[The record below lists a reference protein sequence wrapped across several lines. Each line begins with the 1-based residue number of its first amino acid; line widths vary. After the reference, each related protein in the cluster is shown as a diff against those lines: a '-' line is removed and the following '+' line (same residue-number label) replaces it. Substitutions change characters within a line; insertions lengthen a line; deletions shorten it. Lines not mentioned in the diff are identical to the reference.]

1 MDISQQILDQN
12 IILVHLSGRL
22 DAVTTPKVK
31 TVLQQLTTTEQ
42 PKIVID
48 LNEVSFIDS
57 SGLAALVSGL
67 RSARENGGTIALSGV
82 QPQARTVFH
91 LTMMDRVFS
100 IHPTPDEARRSLV

>member
-1 MDISQQILDQN
+1 MDISQQVVDQN

-31 TVLQQLTTTEQ
+31 AVFQQLTAKEQ
-42 PKIVID
+42 PKIIVD
-48 LNEVSFIDS
+48 LKEVSFIDS

-67 RSARENGGTIALSGV
+67 KLAREKEGTIVLSSV

-100 IHPTPDEARRSLV
+100 IHPTPDEARRSLI